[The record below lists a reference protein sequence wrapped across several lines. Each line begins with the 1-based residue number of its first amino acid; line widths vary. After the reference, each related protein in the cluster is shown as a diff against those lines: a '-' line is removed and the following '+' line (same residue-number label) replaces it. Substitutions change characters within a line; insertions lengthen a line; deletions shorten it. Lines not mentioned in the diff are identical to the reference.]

1 MKFIPASLLLILLVS
16 SLSPAHGVLEAFNT
30 NLKCKCTET
39 TSSKSVLKLL
49 SKIVTVQ
56 FLPPGNGCPTQEIIV
71 SLKNKSTICL
81 NPKAKWVQS
90 LLKIVRTKKLVS
102 PVPTKIQ
109 TA

>member
-1 MKFIPASLLLILLVS
+1 MPTFTTPLQHCIGSLRHS
-16 SLSPAHGVLEAFNT
+16 SKTRKRNKRHLNWKERSVLEAFNT

-90 LLKIVRTKKLVS
+90 LLKIVRT
-102 PVPTKIQ
+102 
-109 TA
+109 